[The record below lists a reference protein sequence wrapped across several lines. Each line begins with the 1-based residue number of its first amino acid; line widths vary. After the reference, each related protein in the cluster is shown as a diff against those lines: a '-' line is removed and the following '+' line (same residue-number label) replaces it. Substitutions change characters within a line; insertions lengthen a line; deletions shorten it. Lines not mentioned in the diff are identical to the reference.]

1 MGVGC
6 ALSLGIRYFPQYSI
20 FNNMWR
26 IRTNQELQEMQ
37 KHLDI
42 IANTK
47 KKKKRKGLKH
57 RNNGSWLNRHFIV
70 NRSEGAERKTKAD
83 VVTRC

>member
-1 MGVGC
+1 VS
-6 ALSLGIRYFPQYSI
+6 LSVFFSQQQI
-20 FNNMWR
+20 WR

-47 KKKKRKGLKH
+47 KKKIR
-57 RNNGSWLNRHFIV
+57 V
-70 NRSEGAERKTKAD
+70 DKA
-83 VVTRC
+83 